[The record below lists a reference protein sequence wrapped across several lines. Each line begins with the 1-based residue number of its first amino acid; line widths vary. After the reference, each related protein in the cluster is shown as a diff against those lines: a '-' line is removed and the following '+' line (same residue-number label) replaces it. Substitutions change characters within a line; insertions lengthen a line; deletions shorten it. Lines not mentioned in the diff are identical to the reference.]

1 MQRSTSFENFI
12 SFHFL
17 LVQVAGY
24 LDAEEFVNVI
34 KLLSTLRSMQS
45 LVARQDLV
53 NMIINQC
60 QLEQGW
66 NVSIKDILDI
76 FGKLFFFPRV
86 LIPID

>member
-1 MQRSTSFENFI
+1 MKTSFLI
-12 SFHFL
+12 LVLVCHL
-17 LVQVAGY
+17 LQVAAY

-66 NVSIKDILDI
+66 NVSMQWIARHFLLVLS
-76 FGKLFFFPRV
+76 FLSRV